1 LERKIFAK
9 VLNVLIAMVW
19 LVNGLACKVLNLIP
33 RHEEMVGRIL
43 GSSHSRTLTLL
54 IGISEIVMA
63 VWILSRFKSKLN
75 AIVQIAI
82 VLAMNII
89 EVILVPDLLYWGNL
103 NFMFAML
110 FIGIVFYTEFV
121 IEKNKRPE
129 K

>member
-1 LERKIFAK
+1 
-9 VLNVLIAMVW
+9 MVW